1 MAPYVWVKIGFRRK
15 TNTGPTF
22 RHLQQRADES
32 STNRPQH
39 QISQERGLNPQVNL
53 GRRTPMKIWTELY
66 KKHMGQST
74 LLSWTPGSS
83 RHADDIEGKGF
94 SAIR

>member
-1 MAPYVWVKIGFRRK
+1 
-15 TNTGPTF
+15 
-22 RHLQQRADES
+22 
-32 STNRPQH
+32 
-39 QISQERGLNPQVNL
+39 
-53 GRRTPMKIWTELY
+53 MKIWTELY